1 MCGIV
6 GVLGLNGAADPRV
19 VRRMSLAL
27 RHRGPDADGVYVE
40 GAVGLGF
47 RRLSILDLTPTGD
60 QPMLS
65 ADGRLALVFN
75 GEIYNY
81 VELRRELQGL
91 GHRFRSTGDTEVLL
105 HAYQEWGRDCL
116 HRLNG
121 MWAFLI
127 HDTRTGVIFGSRDRF
142 GVKPLYRCRTRDA
155 VLLASE
161 IKAIRGSGLYHGG
174 PNWEVVSRSLRRRLD
189 LVENT
194 GETFYAGIE
203 QIPAGSAFE
212 LRPSGDFAEWRF
224 WSLDDLPQMTVAD
237 PPAQF
242 RELFDDAVR
251 LRMRSDVPVAVSL
264 SGGLDSTSIISVM
277 ASARAAARWIPSD
290 ASLQAFSFMSAE
302 FDEEPE
308 EPYISQTVEQTG
320 AELHRVDVSAR
331 QLWDNLERFTWFQD
345 EPVHS
350 LAAMV
355 SYEVYGLAAAHGVK
369 VVLSGS
375 GSDEVIAGYPNYF
388 DDYWRT
394 LLQAARLRR
403 LWQEIDSF
411 ARVHRRARAAMLR
424 RTLRHFCGLQ
434 LRRARPYRA
443 LGSHR
448 RRAALRANPWFTPE
462 VHATDFEPA
471 VSLDGSLDASLRWS
485 VERSPL
491 PLYLRIEDRN
501 SMAHSVE
508 ARLPFLDYRLV
519 SMAFQLPPDWKLR
532 GPWNKYVLREAM
544 RGCIPDAVRTRAVK
558 MGFAIP
564 AAHWFRTALYEPMQD
579 LLASERT
586 RSRGLYNVDAIRRDL
601 RKHREGGVNVA
612 DALFTIAQ
620 LETWLTLD
628 EKGLVGGESL
638 PPAAVADEG
647 VARQSAES
655 ELASTMNAPPS
666 DRVAPVQHP

>member
-6 GVLGLNGAADPRV
+6 GVLGLNGAADPHV

-27 RHRGPDADGVYVE
+27 RHRGPDADGVYLE
-40 GAVGLGF
+40 GAIGLGF

-65 ADGRLALVFN
+65 DDRRLALVFN

-81 VELRRELQGL
+81 VELRRELQAL

-116 HRLNG
+116 RRLNG

-127 HDTRTGVIFGSRDRF
+127 HDARNGTIFGSRDRF

-161 IKAIRGSGLYHGG
+161 IKAIRASGLYRGG
-174 PNWEVVSRSLRRRLD
+174 PNWEAVSRSLRRRLD
-189 LVENT
+189 LVEDT

-203 QIPAGSAFE
+203 QVPAGSAFE
-212 LRPSGDFAEWRF
+212 LRPSGEFAEWRF
-224 WSLDDLPQMTVAD
+224 WSLNELPQTTVTD

-242 RELFDDAVR
+242 RELFEDAVR
-251 LRMRSDVPVAVSL
+251 LRMRSDVPVGVSL

-277 ASARAAARWIPSD
+277 ANARAAARSIPLD

-302 FDEEPE
+302 FDEDPE
-308 EPYISQTVEQTG
+308 APYISQTVEQTG
-320 AELHRVDVSAR
+320 AELRHVDVDAR
-331 QLWDNLERFTWFQD
+331 RLWDNLERFTWFQD

-355 SYEVYGLAAAHGVK
+355 SFEVYALAAANGVK

-388 DDYWRT
+388 ADYWRT
-394 LLQAARLRR
+394 LLQAVRLRR

-411 ARVHRRARAAMLR
+411 AHVHQGARAALLR
-424 RTLRHFCGLQ
+424 RTVRHFCGVH
-434 LRRARPYRA
+434 LRRTKPYRA

-462 VHATDFEPA
+462 VHVTDFEQA
-471 VSLDGSLDASLRWS
+471 AGMDSSLDASLRRS

-519 SMAFQLPPDWKLR
+519 SLVFQLPPDWKLR
-532 GPWNKYVLREAM
+532 GPWTKYVLREAM

-579 LLASERT
+579 LLASART
-586 RSRGLYNVDAIRRDL
+586 RGRGLYNVDAIRRDL
-601 RKHREGGVNVA
+601 QKHREGGVDVA
-612 DALFTIAQ
+612 DALFTVAQ
-620 LETWLTLD
+620 LESWLSLD
-628 EKGLVGGESL
+628 EKELAGGDAP
-638 PPAAVADEG
+638 PPAAVAGEG
-647 VARQSAES
+647 AAR
-655 ELASTMNAPPS
+655 
-666 DRVAPVQHP
+666 

>member
-19 VRRMSLAL
+19 LRRMSLAL
-27 RHRGPDADGVYVE
+27 RHRGPDADGLYTD

-65 ADGRLALVFN
+65 GDGRLALVFN

-81 VELRRELQGL
+81 VELRRELQAL
-91 GHRFRSTGDTEVLL
+91 GHRFKSTGDTEVLL

-116 HRLNG
+116 RRLNG

-127 HDTRTGVIFGSRDRF
+127 HDARTGTIFGSRDRF

-161 IKAIRGSGLYHGG
+161 IKAIRASGLYHGG

-189 LVENT
+189 FVETT
-194 GETFYAGIE
+194 GETFFAGIE
-203 QIPAGSAFE
+203 QVPAGSAFE

-224 WSLDDLPQMTVAD
+224 WSLEDLPQTTVTD

-242 RELFDDAVR
+242 RELFEDAVR
-251 LRMRSDVPVAVSL
+251 LRMRSDVPVGVSL

-277 ASARAAARWIPSD
+277 ANARAAARSLPPD
-290 ASLQAFSFMSAE
+290 ASLQAFSFMSPE
-302 FDEEPE
+302 FDEDPE
-308 EPYISQTVEQTG
+308 EPYIRETVEQTG
-320 AELHRVDVSAR
+320 AELHRVDVDSR
-331 QLWDNLERFTWFQD
+331 RLWDSLDRFTWFQD

-355 SYEVYGLAAAHGVK
+355 SFEVYRLAAANGVK

-388 DDYWRT
+388 ADYWRA
-394 LLQAARLRR
+394 LLQAAKLRR

-411 ARVHRRARAAMLR
+411 AHVHQGARAAMLR
-424 RTLRHFCGLQ
+424 RTLRHFCGFQ
-434 LRRARPYRA
+434 LRRNRTYRA

-448 RRAALRANPWFTPE
+448 RRAALQANPWFTPE
-462 VHATDFEPA
+462 VHVTDVEPA
-471 VSLDGSLDASLRWS
+471 AGADASLDASLRRS

-501 SMAHSVE
+501 SMAHAVE

-519 SMAFQLPPDWKLR
+519 SMAFQFPPEWKLR

-564 AAHWFRTALYEPMQD
+564 ATHWFRTTLYEPMQD

-586 RSRGLYNVDAIRRDL
+586 RSRGLYNVEAIRRDL
-601 RKHREGGVNVA
+601 QKHREGAVDVA
-612 DALFTIAQ
+612 DALFNVAQ
-620 LETWLTLD
+620 MESWLALD
-628 EKGLVGGESL
+628 EKGFAGGEVP
-638 PPAAVADEG
+638 PPAAVAGEG
-647 VARQSAES
+647 AAR
-655 ELASTMNAPPS
+655 
-666 DRVAPVQHP
+666 

>member
-1 MCGIV
+1 VCGIV
-6 GVLGLNGAADPRV
+6 GVLGLNGPADPRV
-19 VRRMSLAL
+19 VRRMSLSL
-27 RHRGPDADGVYVE
+27 RHRGPDADGVYTE
-40 GAVGLGF
+40 GAVCLGF
-47 RRLSILDLTPTGD
+47 RRLSILDLTPAGD

-65 ADGRLALVFN
+65 VDRRLALVFN

-81 VELRRELQGL
+81 VELRRELQAL

-116 HRLNG
+116 RRLNG

-127 HDTRTGVIFGSRDRF
+127 HDARTGTIFGSRDRF

-161 IKAIRGSGLYHGG
+161 IKAIRASGLYRGG
-174 PNWEVVSRSLRRRLD
+174 PNWEAVSRSLRRRLD
-189 LVENT
+189 LVEDT
-194 GETFYAGIE
+194 RETFYAGIE
-203 QIPAGSAFE
+203 QVPAGSAFE
-212 LRPSGDFAEWRF
+212 LHPSGDFTEWRF
-224 WSLDDLPQMTVAD
+224 WSLEELPQTTITD

-242 RELFDDAVR
+242 RELFEDAVR
-251 LRMRSDVPVAVSL
+251 LRMRSDVPVGVSL

-277 ASARAAARWIPSD
+277 ANARAAARSLPPD

-302 FDEEPE
+302 FDEDPE
-308 EPYISQTVEQTG
+308 APYISQTVEQTG
-320 AELHRVDVSAR
+320 AELHRVDVDSR
-331 QLWDNLERFTWFQD
+331 RLWDNLERFTWFQD

-355 SYEVYGLAAAHGVK
+355 SFEVYRLAAANGVT

-388 DDYWRT
+388 ADYWRA
-394 LLQAARLRR
+394 LLQGARLRR

-411 ARVHRRARAAMLR
+411 AHVHQGARAALLR
-424 RTLRHFCGLQ
+424 RTLRHFCGVH
-434 LRRARPYRA
+434 LRRTRPYRA

-462 VHATDFEPA
+462 VHVTDFEA
-471 VSLDGSLDASLRWS
+471 AAGLDGSLDASLRWS

-519 SMAFQLPPDWKLR
+519 SMAFQLAPDWKLR

-544 RGCIPDAVRTRAVK
+544 SGCIPEAVRTRAVK
-558 MGFAIP
+558 RGFAIP
-564 AAHWFRTALYEPMQD
+564 AAHWFRTALYQPMQD

-586 RSRGLYNVDAIRRDL
+586 RSRGLYNVEAIRRDL
-601 RKHREGGVNVA
+601 QKHREGRVDVA
-612 DALFTIAQ
+612 DGLFTIAQ
-620 LETWLTLD
+620 MESWLTLD
-628 EKGLVGGESL
+628 EKGLAGGEAPRS
-638 PPAAVADEG
+638 AAVAGDG
-647 VARQSAES
+647 AARRSPA
-655 ELASTMNAPPS
+655 L
-666 DRVAPVQHP
+666 